1 MAGSTASAGSPK
13 SYIKPP
19 WGIGATLRQDSGED
33 KGPFVGKHFVPL
45 PPKSKPVDHFDVI
58 AMYDAV
64 KAQEE
69 REEFRKNGYRAQKMR
84 VKANLD
90 SQMLELEGLR
100 KEEQGRRERERER
113 LRVTVE
119 RDNELTRKENEV
131 ELAKRTKMMEANGIM
146 REQLRQK
153 EQQARERRQR
163 EQDHMLSWLEAEK
176 QRRDEENRTQALEHA
191 RVCHTMRS
199 QMLTALEEEQA
210 KRKAERAM
218 DVEMVKA
225 QVAQIDD
232 RAERNREAVR
242 QRFAVIDRNCA
253 TLGKQIEARDAKMEK
268 DLQESMK
275 RATEEF
281 ERRANEKDRRE
292 RSDKERRTREMVET
306 LHEQM
311 KEKSERCLVDEE
323 ANRIQVDIWR
333 KQMAEFE
340 AAEEKKKVWLK
351 EARHDV
357 DQKLVEQMRENA
369 QRHPSEKGEPHL
381 SEALKI
387 RDAAFNRP
395 LYEKMLKEGFREELT
410 GELSKAQFSKL
421 DPHPS
426 VGRSQQHLGA
436 SEVKEKLDKVK
447 ALTKNN
453 GGRTTRI

>member
-1 MAGSTASAGSPK
+1 
-13 SYIKPP
+13 
-19 WGIGATLRQDSGED
+19 
-33 KGPFVGKHFVPL
+33 
-45 PPKSKPVDHFDVI
+45 
-58 AMYDAV
+58 
-64 KAQEE
+64 
-69 REEFRKNGYRAQKMR
+69 
-84 VKANLD
+84 
-90 SQMLELEGLR
+90 
-100 KEEQGRRERERER
+100 
-113 LRVTVE
+113 
-119 RDNELTRKENEV
+119 
-131 ELAKRTKMMEANGIM
+131 
-146 REQLRQK
+146 
-153 EQQARERRQR
+153 
-163 EQDHMLSWLEAEK
+163 
-176 QRRDEENRTQALEHA
+176 
-191 RVCHTMRS
+191 
-199 QMLTALEEEQA
+199 
-210 KRKAERAM
+210 M

-225 QVAQIDD
+225 QVAQADD

-275 RATEEF
+275 
-281 ERRANEKDRRE
+281 RANEKDRRE

-333 KQMAEFE
+333 KQMAALE

-426 VGRSQQHLGA
+426 VGRSQQHLDA